1 MRKTRFFQKDTYI
14 SVDFLEKKA
23 EILKIMDAPKKPAEF
38 DMILKNAE
46 GEKKQ
51 IYFENPS
58 VKDYNAISE
67 EFTHFAKCI
76 NKNMPPIVSLEDGT
90 KALKLANQIID
101 SFNNE

>member
-1 MRKTRFFQKDTYI
+1 MN
-14 SVDFLEKKA
+14 
-23 EILKIMDAPKKPAEF
+23 APKKLSEF

-76 NKNMPPIVSLEDGT
+76 HKNMPPIVSLEDGT

>member
-1 MRKTRFFQKDTYI
+1 MQEV
-14 SVDFLEKKA
+14 SH
-23 EILKIMDAPKKPAEF
+23 
-38 DMILKNAE
+38 
-46 GEKKQ
+46 
-51 IYFENPS
+51 